1 MENKNGHE
9 LVPLLINKVNIYSD
23 KLKDRVKID
32 EIFNEIDLYASDGF
46 KKFIQMSYNR
56 YKCVKSGIDLNS
68 VLEKQK
74 NEYKELSDNILTN
87 NFYTNNEIDKESKK
101 LFHKVGIKESKELCK
116 IRKNIIIKNKTL
128 SPTKLIKRK
137 NNEIKKFINFKKEKN
152 NTTIKTEK
160 NTNQESNINTNENE
174 NENEE
179 ITNDNNDNFVQN
191 KKKYL
196 SDIVEM
202 DNQFVNN
209 NIESYKNFLKDIEKT
224 KDNSKILRIM
234 SRNDSLGHKYSFK
247 INNIKL
253 LSFREEKKK
262 DEIKKKKVEDN
273 TLIDIKKLIKY
284 TKRGNRKWFEE
295 QLKQKSFKRLDLIKK
310 NLKRNEAYSDEKNK
324 KKINN
329 RNYSLLNKND
339 FNYNS
344 RINCNESNRLHG
356 KTNLTNF
363 ISTINI
369 VKNEAKLIT
378 NIRENFD
385 KKRETVNHYFKN
397 NSLPELDVCQIK
409 QFLKKSHGIISP
421 AHKKEGKKI
430 ILTKLKKDIKNE
442 MIENDEKL
450 KEIYDMYKNTYY
462 SKLKS
467 WSLEQKRQKGLK
479 EKEKEK
485 CEDNKKYLNEINS
498 VKRKAQL
505 FSDVYS
511 LRDGIVN
518 ERIKLFNRSLNGP
531 IYSKE
536 NMRNKINDFTNYIES
551 KEKERRIN
559 EELLKKKQ
567 KEEEIKSKEEDI
579 GYQVLLKMK
588 KNLNLNNNIK
598 TDEENIDF
606 NYRYISNQKKNRK
619 SKKNISEQA
628 FKDYLEA
635 LKFVKAKKVINM
647 NEDK

>member
-9 LVPLLINKVNIYSD
+9 LVPLLINKVNLYSD

-174 NENEE
+174 NEE

-202 DNQFVNN
+202 DNQFVNS

-356 KTNLTNF
+356 KINLTNF

>member
-1 MENKNGHE
+1 M
-9 LVPLLINKVNIYSD
+9 
-23 KLKDRVKID
+23 
-32 EIFNEIDLYASDGF
+32 
-46 KKFIQMSYNR
+46 
-56 YKCVKSGIDLNS
+56 
-68 VLEKQK
+68 
-74 NEYKELSDNILTN
+74 
-87 NFYTNNEIDKESKK
+87 
-101 LFHKVGIKESKELCK
+101 
-116 IRKNIIIKNKTL
+116 
-128 SPTKLIKRK
+128 
-137 NNEIKKFINFKKEKN
+137 
-152 NTTIKTEK
+152 
-160 NTNQESNINTNENE
+160 
-174 NENEE
+174 
-179 ITNDNNDNFVQN
+179 
-191 KKKYL
+191 
-196 SDIVEM
+196 
-202 DNQFVNN
+202 
-209 NIESYKNFLKDIEKT
+209 
-224 KDNSKILRIM
+224 
-234 SRNDSLGHKYSFK
+234 
-247 INNIKL
+247 
-253 LSFREEKKK
+253 
-262 DEIKKKKVEDN
+262 
-273 TLIDIKKLIKY
+273 
-284 TKRGNRKWFEE
+284 
-295 QLKQKSFKRLDLIKK
+295 
-310 NLKRNEAYSDEKNK
+310 KRNEAYSDEKNK
-324 KKINN
+324 KKIN

-356 KTNLTNF
+356 KINLTNF

-567 KEEEIKSKEEDI
+567 KEEEIKTKEEDI
-579 GYQVLLKMK
+579 KYQIMLKMK

>member
-9 LVPLLINKVNIYSD
+9 LVPLLINKVNLYSD

-101 LFHKVGIKESKELCK
+101 LFYKVGIKESKELYK

-152 NTTIKTEK
+152 ITTIKTEK

-174 NENEE
+174 E
-179 ITNDNNDNFVQN
+179 ITNDNNDNFVQI

-202 DNQFVNN
+202 DNKFVNS
-209 NIESYKNFLKDIEKT
+209 NIESYKNFLIDIEKT

-234 SRNDSLGHKYSFK
+234 SRNDNLGHKYSFK

-253 LSFREEKKK
+253 LSLREEKKK
-262 DEIKKKKVEDN
+262 DEKRKKKVEDN
-273 TLIDIKKLIKY
+273 TGIDIKKLIKY

-310 NLKRNEAYSDEKNK
+310 NLKRNEEYSDEKNK
-324 KKINN
+324 KTIN
-329 RNYSLLNKND
+329 RNYSLFNKND
-339 FNYNS
+339 YNYNS
-344 RINCNESNRLHG
+344 LSNCNESNRLYG

-363 ISTINI
+363 VSTINI

-409 QFLKKSHGIISP
+409 QFLKKSHGILSP

-430 ILTKLKKDIKNE
+430 ILSKLKKDINNE

-485 CEDNKKYLNEINS
+485 CEDNKKYLNEINN

-536 NMRNKINDFTNYIES
+536 NMRKKINDFTNYIES
-551 KEKERRIN
+551 KEKERLIN
-559 EELLKKKQ
+559 AELLKKKQ

-579 GYQVLLKMK
+579 GYQVLVKMK

-598 TDEENIDF
+598 SDEENIDF
-606 NYRYISNQKKNRK
+606 NYRYISNQKKNRN
-619 SKKNISEQA
+619 SKKNNSEQA
-628 FKDYLEA
+628 FKDYLES
-635 LKFVKAKKVINM
+635 LKFVKAKKVIDM